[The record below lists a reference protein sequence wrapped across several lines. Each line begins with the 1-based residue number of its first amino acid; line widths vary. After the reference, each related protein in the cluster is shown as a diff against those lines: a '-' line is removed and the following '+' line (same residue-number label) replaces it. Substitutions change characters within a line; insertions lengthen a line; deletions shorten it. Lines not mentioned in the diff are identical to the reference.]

1 MFFMKRIYFIILSL
15 LLTLST
21 FAQSG
26 IEVNLNGE
34 SNKINSSLLD
44 RKEKG
49 FYNIM
54 HVSLLIGAGQ
64 FANKPAYYTPYQA
77 HSSTY
82 IAPNH
87 VYYYPDLLTK
97 LTVAPSFTITN
108 GYMFN
113 EHWAAG
119 AGVGFEIFNYNLY
132 PLFAELRY
140 TLWDH
145 KISPFVVIKSGYSFA
160 GFKAKHFD
168 ELYLDWPPYFIND
181 TRLRNYGGFILH
193 PEVGVKVPLNENSDL
208 LFTAAYQYQK
218 TKSIARK
225 EYDQGQFD
233 EWEHIE
239 EINRLSFGI
248 AIMFR

>member
-1 MFFMKRIYFIILSL
+1 MKKIYFIVLSL
-15 LLTLST
+15 LLTLSV
-21 FAQSG
+21 FAQTGKKVNPSG
-26 IEVNLNGE
+26 KNNEND
-34 SNKINSSLLD
+34 SCFIN

-54 HVSLLIGAGQ
+54 HVSLLLGTSQ
-64 FANKPAYYTPYQA
+64 LTYMPTYYTPYDSYPTTNVA
-77 HSSTY
+77 F
-82 IAPNH
+82 APA
-87 VYYYPDLLTK
+87 YYPCNHSPLTIS
-97 LTVAPSFTITN
+97 PSFTLTN

-119 AGVGFEIFNYNLY
+119 AGVGFEIFNYNLF

-145 KISPFVVIKSGYSFA
+145 KISPFVDLKGGYSFA
-160 GFKAKHFD
+160 SFKSKHYD
-168 ELYLDWPPYFIND
+168 ELYLNWSPYNIND
-181 TRLRNYGGFILH
+181 ARLRNYGGFMFH

-208 LFTAAYQYQK
+208 LFTVAYRYQK

-225 EYDQGQFD
+225 EYDNGQFD
-233 EWEHIE
+233 EWEHNE
-239 EINRLSFGI
+239 EITRLSFGI